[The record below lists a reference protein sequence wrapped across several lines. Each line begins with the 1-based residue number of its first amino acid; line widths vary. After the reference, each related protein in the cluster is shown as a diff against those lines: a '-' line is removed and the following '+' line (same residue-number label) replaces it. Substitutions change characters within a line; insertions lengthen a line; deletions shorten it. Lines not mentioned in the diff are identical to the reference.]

1 MRVSQELAIRERKRK
16 RDRTNEILTL
26 LETTE
31 LGTERRTMLQKELD
45 DIEEEKYQALSRQGT
60 KHT

>member
-1 MRVSQELAIRERKRK
+1 MRVSQELAIRENKRK
-16 RDRTNEILTL
+16 RDRTKEILTL

-45 DIEEEKYQALSRQGT
+45 DIEEEK
-60 KHT
+60 

>member
-1 MRVSQELAIRERKRK
+1 MRVSQELAIRESKRK
-16 RDRTNEILTL
+16 RDRMKEILTL